1 MAKRDI
7 SGFAG
12 DLSLVEYDAVVGR
25 EVLMSRTTLF
35 MLRGLTLKLKAPR
48 SLETDQ
54 LADDTAS

>member
-25 EVLMSRTTLF
+25 EVMSRTTLF